1 MTFKVHTFVAFSEY
15 MNFNLLF
22 FQPPKE
28 NKGRRG
34 GSGVP
39 EPAYCGRCDQHF
51 NNPRYLLLHY
61 KGGLISENISNLIP
75 SSKFEQNHFSNLFR

>member
-1 MTFKVHTFVAFSEY
+1 MRDINVVAEKKARNGLKIANSLGCAFHFESE
-15 MNFNLLF
+15 FNLLF

-61 KGGLISENISNLIP
+61 KGGLISE
-75 SSKFEQNHFSNLFR
+75 KYF